1 MVVKLLK
8 NLNFY
13 LIILTLVVLTIIG
26 LIFIGGTIYSWQQTL
41 NIANWRETLSY
52 QNYVASMNFIL
63 LPFVLLLVVT
73 LVVCIPKR
81 LFTGLTLLQVAGVI
95 LILSLLAMVILGP
108 VWGAG
113 FMLLITMAV
122 QLLVV
127 GLTVVGSRRL
137 TFERTGFFSQIGSAL
152 LHLGLVLFIFNFIVF
167 NGSPWH
173 LTIFWVVVPLV
184 GLGMF
189 FSFYDKELA
198 RVFRQKIVANEK
210 NNS

>member
-1 MVVKLLK
+1 VLK

-13 LIILTLVVLTIIG
+13 LIILTLVVLAAIG
-26 LIFIGGTIYSWQQTL
+26 IIFIAGSIYSWQQTL
-41 NIANWRETLSY
+41 NIANWRQTVSY
-52 QNYVASMNFIL
+52 QNYVKGMNFIL

-81 LFTGLTLLQVAGVI
+81 LFAGLTLLQVAGLI
-95 LILSLLAMVILGP
+95 LILSLLAVVILGP

-113 FMLLITMAV
+113 FMLLVTMAI

-127 GLTVVGSRRL
+127 VLTVVGSRRL

-152 LHLGLVLFIFNFIVF
+152 LHLGLVLFIFDFIVF

-173 LTIFWVVVPLV
+173 ITVFWVVVPLV
-184 GLGMF
+184 GLGML

-198 RVFRQKIVANEK
+198 RIFRQKVVADEK
-210 NNS
+210 DYS